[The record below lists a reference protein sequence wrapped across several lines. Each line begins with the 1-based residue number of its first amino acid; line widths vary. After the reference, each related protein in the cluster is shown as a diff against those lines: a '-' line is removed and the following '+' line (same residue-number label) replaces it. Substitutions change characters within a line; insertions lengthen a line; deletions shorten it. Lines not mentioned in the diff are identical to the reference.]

1 MSCVAQCPNR
11 GFIAAVFLTSNL
23 PLAMQDDIVELRR
36 QLEEAR
42 RAREEAE
49 RRQKEAEWR
58 REEERRAREEAER
71 RLQPTA
77 LFHLLDRCHEYL
89 SQEIRVETDAA
100 LTTQGNVTDPV
111 NRLYPKKIVPWTDF
125 PNLQEQIWDRLE
137 RAVDFTSRPLFPSD
151 TQLDYVATN
160 IRDRPIY
167 SEATLRNFE
176 RDTVDNFVEKIIEAL
191 QDDETL
197 RREFGIEGRVAF
209 YDRANSTSL
218 DDSLEQMHLNDAP
231 DAPHQPPNT
240 NRGRGG
246 RKGMG
251 KQVAQSQKMAHSGWR
266 RNRRADQFCVHLV
279 ADERQIPVY
288 AVEFK
293 APHKLKVAELVA
305 GFHEMDLERD
315 VINQEGDTFE
325 FYATGCRSSISR
337 VA

>member
-1 MSCVAQCPNR
+1 
-11 GFIAAVFLTSNL
+11 
-23 PLAMQDDIVELRR
+23 MQDDIAELRR

-42 RAREEAE
+42 RAREEERRGREEAE
-49 RRQKEAEWR
+49 QRQKEAEQR
-58 REEERRAREEAER
+58 QKEAEQQQKEAER

-77 LFHLLDRCHEYL
+77 LFQLLDRCHEYL

-100 LTTQGNVTDPV
+100 LTTQGNVSDPV

-125 PNLQEQIWDRLE
+125 PNLQEQIWERLE

-176 RDTVDNFVEKIIEAL
+176 RDTVDNFVEKIIDAL
-191 QDDETL
+191 QD
-197 RREFGIEGRVAF
+197 EFGIEGRVAF
-209 YDRANSTSL
+209 YDRANSTLL

-246 RKGMG
+246 RKGIG

-288 AVEFK
+288 AVDSK
-293 APHKLKVAELVA
+293 HL
-305 GFHEMDLERD
+305 
-315 VINQEGDTFE
+315 I
-325 FYATGCRSSISR
+325 Y
-337 VA
+337 